1 MILSRLPWKIWTMYY
16 KLQKRIG
23 LYSVQSMGS
32 CIPTVFRLVNSTSVT
47 PAGWPMW
54 PPLSPV
60 PVLRST
66 QYGTKYGVVSSHNYK
81 FGGDF
86 DFHSRTTTT
95 LPPLLSLL
103 LLRPHYYFMLPP
115 EREKGKFFFF
125 FLSKLITFAQSYLC
139 LLYTLLA
146 LFRKDKS
153 SFSPSPQFH
162 LNSSVLLPVYHVTI
176 STAPSSLLLLFLNCF
191 QLSIFEYEGN
201 SALLIPTAE

>member
-1 MILSRLPWKIWTMYY
+1 MYY

-32 CIPTVFRLVNSTSVT
+32 CSPTVFRLVNSTPVT

-66 QYGTKYGVVSSHNYK
+66 EYIRSTIRTEYGVVSSHNNK

-95 LPPLLSLL
+95 LLL
-103 LLRPHYYFMLPP
+103 LLRPYYYFMLPP
-115 EREKGKFFFF
+115 EREKGNNFF
-125 FLSKLITFAQSYLC
+125 
-139 LLYTLLA
+139 
-146 LFRKDKS
+146 
-153 SFSPSPQFH
+153 
-162 LNSSVLLPVYHVTI
+162 N
-176 STAPSSLLLLFLNCF
+176 
-191 QLSIFEYEGN
+191 
-201 SALLIPTAE
+201 